1 MQMVLDQVEDLELD
15 LPGDLVDDHPAV
27 VADGGQRPGVGRRPR
42 SRVSAGA
49 SKPAA
54 SSPPPPSSSPSPG

>member
-1 MQMVLDQVEDLELD
+1 MVLDQVEDLELD

-42 SRVSAGA
+42 SRVHRLLSCQSVMFGKGA
-49 SKPAA
+49 MHE
-54 SSPPPPSSSPSPG
+54 